1 LRIFHKAVSIPRLL
15 DEYRHAHYVG
25 ETAARTLEDRI
36 DLAEHLAYLGVEIA
50 GNILLVLVAR
60 SGLPCDP
67 DDFSAVGHHA
77 RGKGTAQLKRRLFHV
92 FGGLCR
98 QDPKRQQATNSNA
111 PHAIPLRDF
120 SRDWEARITAE

>member
-36 DLAEHLAYLGVEIA
+36 DLAEHLADLGVEIA

-60 SGLPCDP
+60 SGLPCATQTIFP
-67 DDFSAVGHHA
+67 PSVTTPGEKA
-77 RGKGTAQLKRRLFHV
+77 RL
-92 FGGLCR
+92 
-98 QDPKRQQATNSNA
+98 S
-111 PHAIPLRDF
+111 
-120 SRDWEARITAE
+120 